1 MQILHAG
8 QCEPL
13 KAGVHGAIGALAAV
27 CAVYNLCALGLRPK
41 RHLAIN
47 AVFYTALVLVEIQH
61 VRHHSEPHDPPD
73 LVSPR
78 RLRS

>member
-1 MQILHAG
+1 MRPMQILHAG

-47 AVFYTALVLVEIQH
+47 AVFYTALVLVEVQH
-61 VRHHSEPHDPPD
+61 VRHHSEPHDTAHLLP
-73 LVSPR
+73 SR
-78 RLRS
+78 